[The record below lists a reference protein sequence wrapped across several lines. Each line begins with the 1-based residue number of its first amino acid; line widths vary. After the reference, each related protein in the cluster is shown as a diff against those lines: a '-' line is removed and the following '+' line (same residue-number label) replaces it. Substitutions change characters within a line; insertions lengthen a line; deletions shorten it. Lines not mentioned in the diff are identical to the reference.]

1 MHASN
6 VSHEKLLKTVVFRV
20 RAWKDGGKKCS
31 AKVFGTAASPATR
44 CWHRALTRQDLAQR
58 GKPTVELISLA
69 AAITLTEWS
78 ERTFWRRFADGS
90 VKREVETGGNGK
102 SMLHLESIKAH
113 IAIPLAPEDFT
124 LVQQA
129 DRGNAAAQNDL
140 ALIFLAGGK
149 PRGAIYW
156 LELAAR
162 QDYADAMHWL
172 ARCYL
177 DGNGVAPD
185 DHLGLMWLSRAA
197 ANGHRIS
204 QAQLQ
209 LMRDRFTAPEPD

>member
-1 MHASN
+1 M
-6 VSHEKLLKTVVFRV
+6 
-20 RAWKDGGKKCS
+20 
-31 AKVFGTAASPATR
+31 
-44 CWHRALTRQDLAQR
+44 
-58 GKPTVELISLA
+58 ELISLA

-90 VKREVETGGNGK
+90 VKREMESSGNGK
-102 SMLHLESIKAH
+102 SMLQLDSLRPH
-113 IAIPLAPEDFT
+113 ITIPLAPEDLA

-129 DRGNAAAQNDL
+129 DRGDAAAQSDL
-140 ALIFLAGGK
+140 ALVFLASGRT
-149 PRGAIYW
+149 RGAIYW

-185 DHLGLMWLSRAA
+185 DHLGLMWLSKAA
-197 ANGHRIS
+197 AHGHRIS

-209 LMRDRFTAPEPD
+209 VMRDRFTAADPD

>member
-1 MHASN
+1 M
-6 VSHEKLLKTVVFRV
+6 
-20 RAWKDGGKKCS
+20 
-31 AKVFGTAASPATR
+31 
-44 CWHRALTRQDLAQR
+44 
-58 GKPTVELISLA
+58 VE
-69 AAITLTEWS
+69 
-78 ERTFWRRFADGS
+78 
-90 VKREVETGGNGK
+90 VVETGGNGK
-102 SMLHLESIKAH
+102 SMLHLESIEAH

-129 DRGNAAAQNDL
+129 DGGDAAAQNDL

-177 DGNGVAPD
+177 DGNGVVAD
-185 DHLGLMWLSRAA
+185 DNLGIMWLAKAA
-197 ANGHRIS
+197 AHGHVIS
-204 QAQLQ
+204 QGQLQ
-209 LMRDRFTAPEPD
+209 AMRDRFTAPDAAN

>member
-1 MHASN
+1 
-6 VSHEKLLKTVVFRV
+6 
-20 RAWKDGGKKCS
+20 
-31 AKVFGTAASPATR
+31 
-44 CWHRALTRQDLAQR
+44 
-58 GKPTVELISLA
+58 VELISLA

-90 VKREVETGGNGK
+90 VKREMESSGNGK
-102 SMLHLESIKAH
+102 SMLLLDSLKPH
-113 IAIPLAPEDFT
+113 ITIPLAPEDLA

-129 DRGNAAAQNDL
+129 DRGDAAAQSDL
-140 ALIFLAGGK
+140 ALVFLASGRT
-149 PRGAIYW
+149 RGAIYW

-185 DHLGLMWLSRAA
+185 DHLGLMWLSKAA
-197 ANGHRIS
+197 AHGHRIS

-209 LMRDRFTAPEPD
+209 VMRDRFTAADPD

>member
-1 MHASN
+1 
-6 VSHEKLLKTVVFRV
+6 
-20 RAWKDGGKKCS
+20 
-31 AKVFGTAASPATR
+31 
-44 CWHRALTRQDLAQR
+44 
-58 GKPTVELISLA
+58 VELISLA

-90 VKREVETGGNGK
+90 VKREMESSSNGK
-102 SMLHLESIKAH
+102 SMVHLESIKPH
-113 IAIPLAPEDFT
+113 ITIPLTPEDLA

-129 DRGNAAAQNDL
+129 DRGDPAAQSDL
-140 ALIFLAGGK
+140 ALIFLASGRT
-149 PRGAIYW
+149 RGAIYW

-185 DHLGLMWLSRAA
+185 DHLGLMWLSKAA
-197 ANGHRIS
+197 AHGHIIS
-204 QAQLQ
+204 QGQLQ
-209 LMRDRFTAPEPD
+209 VMRDRFTAPEPD

>member
-1 MHASN
+1 MERWRTETLCQP
-6 VSHEKLLKTVVFRV
+6 V
-20 RAWKDGGKKCS
+20 
-31 AKVFGTAASPATR
+31 
-44 CWHRALTRQDLAQR
+44 WHRSLPCHAMLAP
-58 GKPTVELISLA
+58 GKNPPGSGAEGRRTVELISLA

-90 VKREVETGGNGK
+90 VKREVESSGNGK
-102 SMLHLESIKAH
+102 SLVHLESIKAH
-113 IAIPLAPEDFT
+113 IAMPLAPEDFA

-129 DRGNAAAQNDL
+129 DRGDPAAQNDL
-140 ALIFLAGGK
+140 ALIFLANGK

-177 DGNGVAPD
+177 DGNGVALD
-185 DHLGLMWLSRAA
+185 DNLGIMWLARAA
-197 ANGHRIS
+197 ANGHVIS
-204 QAQLQ
+204 QGQLDA
-209 LMRDRFTAPEPD
+209 MRDSFTATAQ

>member
-1 MHASN
+1 MLCH
-6 VSHEKLLKTVVFRV
+6 RI
-20 RAWKDGGKKCS
+20 
-31 AKVFGTAASPATR
+31 
-44 CWHRALTRQDLAQR
+44 WHRSQPCHLTVAP
-58 GKPTVELISLA
+58 GANPPGPGAAWETTVDLISLA

-90 VKREVETGGNGK
+90 VKRELEASGNGK
-102 SMLHLESIKAH
+102 SMLHLESIRPH
-113 IAIPLAPEDFT
+113 MTIPLAPEDLL

-129 DRGNAAAQNDL
+129 DRGDPAAQNDL
-140 ALIFLAGGK
+140 ALIFLDSGK

-177 DGNGVAPD
+177 DGNGVAAD
-185 DHLGLMWLSRAA
+185 DHLGLMWLSKAA
-197 ANGHRIS
+197 AHGHRIS
-204 QAQLQ
+204 QGQLQ
-209 LMRDRFTAPEPD
+209 VMRDRFTGAVID

>member
-1 MHASN
+1 MPCQTIWHCIQPCHAMLAPAKNPPGSGA
-6 VSHEKLLKTVVFRV
+6 
-20 RAWKDGGKKCS
+20 AWKS
-31 AKVFGTAASPATR
+31 
-44 CWHRALTRQDLAQR
+44 
-58 GKPTVELISLA
+58 TVELISLA

-90 VKREVETGGNGK
+90 VKRELETSGNGK
-102 SMLHLESIKAH
+102 SMVHLESIKAH
-113 IAIPLAPEDFT
+113 IAIPLAPEDFS

-129 DRGNAAAQNDL
+129 DRGDPAAQNDL
-140 ALIFLAGGK
+140 ALIFLSSGRT
-149 PRGAIYW
+149 RGAIYW

-185 DHLGLMWLSRAA
+185 DHLGLMWLSKAA
-197 ANGHRIS
+197 AHGHLIS
-204 QAQLQ
+204 QGQLQ
-209 LMRDRFTAPEPD
+209 VMRDRFTAPDFA